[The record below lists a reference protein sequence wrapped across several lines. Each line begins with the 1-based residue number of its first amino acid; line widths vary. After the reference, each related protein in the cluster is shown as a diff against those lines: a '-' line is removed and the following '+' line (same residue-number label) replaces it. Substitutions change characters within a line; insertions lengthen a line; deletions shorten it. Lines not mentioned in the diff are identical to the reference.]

1 MSIAALVPVTYCVQ
15 PTYGASG
22 CCASGK
28 IASGITARMV
38 QLVRGDLLVSES
50 FASGASALDR
60 DASPGLEITHWL
72 VHCT

>member
-1 MSIAALVPVTYCVQ
+1 MEHPVVVLV
-15 PTYGASG
+15 
-22 CCASGK
+22 GK
-28 IASGITARMV
+28 LLLELQQGWCS
-38 QLVRGDLLVSES
+38 LVRGDLLVSES